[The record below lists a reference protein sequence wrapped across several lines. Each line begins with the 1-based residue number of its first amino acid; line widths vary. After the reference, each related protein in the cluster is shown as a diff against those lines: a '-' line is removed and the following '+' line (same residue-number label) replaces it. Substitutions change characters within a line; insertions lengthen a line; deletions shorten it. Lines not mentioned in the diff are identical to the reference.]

1 METAL
6 IIYSQG
12 DNVPT
17 LVDLYE
23 NETIAL
29 QFNFSDI
36 KDLKPRGSYSRT
48 FRIPATQNN
57 GKIFGFIQENTYQF
71 ASFNPKRK
79 LNAIITVDTI
89 PILEGNC
96 QFKACYTS
104 NGEVSEYEIVF
115 FGNVVDFF
123 KNIADND
130 FKGYISTQLQTDYN
144 YVVEYDNIATFN
156 AETDIYLSLTDRGQ
170 NWVGNV
176 NDENS
181 RCINSTN
188 KNVVAKAGELTPFV
202 SARYIFNKIIELS
215 GFQLGSNSTT
225 LTTELDFMYIP
236 WTSEAGQIQ
245 QGGGNP
251 ETAKFK
257 LTGYGSTTT
266 IDSSTFANETVNGST
281 YKVAHLPTLTIN
293 QDPGSN
299 IAGNVYTV
307 PFNGNYQ
314 IAVFLDIE
322 VIPSF
327 VGEEFLGSLGLR
339 LLRTDSLGNK
349 TFLSNQANITCYNF
363 DTDGY
368 QQGII
373 NTPILVN
380 TGDSTQF
387 LNTGDTIEVVIDCVG
402 SSLNALNAFAGDF
415 RLNDITFQSQEISKP
430 LYGNIIDWSANA
442 PIMKCS
448 EFMDSLFKMYNLV
461 VIPNKVNQKEIDFIP
476 FTEYISQGVSK
487 DWTPLLDISKDIT
500 LTATTDY
507 QARKNTWTYKASS
520 DLFNNLYNTQGDRVY
535 GRLELVDPQ
544 NDFATDEQKIEL
556 YFGSTPIVPI
566 KATSYAIPKF
576 VNDQYQYSAPN
587 PRILYKTG
595 ETMNFNV
602 YNDGTNGVNVV
613 TAYMFS
619 HYSDFLPTINSR
631 DLNFGQETPL
641 CEVSSIPYKTLY
653 ARYWNEYIENIYAP
667 DARVLEAFFSL
678 EFADIYN
685 FNFNDKIFIKDS
697 YWRIL
702 SISDYV
708 VGTQDT
714 VKVTLIKQVTA
725 TPDCLLTP
733 SSITPLGAVAFVD
746 VDGNPADATQV
757 CCEIYNYNWIDGG
770 CYAFSRDSDGSGKP
784 KSAQL
789 TTEKTLSNPPQEKS
803 GLVVTD
809 NNFVGSGN
817 DNSIVLGSGNR
828 LDSGLDSV
836 FVMGYNSNVLN
847 GGATI
852 GSGGSYVGEMQNGLI
867 PVWGKGDFT
876 NNTTTIRLAAYGSTY
891 INMPDDS
898 VWLVKLRL
906 MVGQVGAV
914 IDASVSGE
922 YNLHIVQS
930 GGTISLKNVT
940 TIDETPI
947 DIDGNFVIDLDVV
960 GSTFAILVTL
970 DNATA
975 YPYNV
980 INISGQLT
988 YTQYHYE

>member
-1 METAL
+1 
-6 IIYSQG
+6 
-12 DNVPT
+12 
-17 LVDLYE
+17 
-23 NETIAL
+23 
-29 QFNFSDI
+29 
-36 KDLKPRGSYSRT
+36 
-48 FRIPATQNN
+48 
-57 GKIFGFIQENTYQF
+57 
-71 ASFNPKRK
+71 
-79 LNAIITVDTI
+79 
-89 PILEGNC
+89 
-96 QFKACYTS
+96 
-104 NGEVSEYEIVF
+104 
-115 FGNVVDFF
+115 
-123 KNIADND
+123 
-130 FKGYISTQLQTDYN
+130 
-144 YVVEYDNIATFN
+144 
-156 AETDIYLSLTDRGQ
+156 
-170 NWVGNV
+170 
-176 NDENS
+176 
-181 RCINSTN
+181 
-188 KNVVAKAGELTPFV
+188 
-202 SARYIFNKIIELS
+202 
-215 GFQLGSNSTT
+215 
-225 LTTELDFMYIP
+225 
-236 WTSEAGQIQ
+236 
-245 QGGGNP
+245 
-251 ETAKFK
+251 
-257 LTGYGSTTT
+257 
-266 IDSSTFANETVNGST
+266 
-281 YKVAHLPTLTIN
+281 
-293 QDPGSN
+293 
-299 IAGNVYTV
+299 
-307 PFNGNYQ
+307 
-314 IAVFLDIE
+314 
-322 VIPSF
+322 
-327 VGEEFLGSLGLR
+327 
-339 LLRTDSLGNK
+339 
-349 TFLSNQANITCYNF
+349 
-363 DTDGY
+363 
-368 QQGII
+368 
-373 NTPILVN
+373 
-380 TGDSTQF
+380 
-387 LNTGDTIEVVIDCVG
+387 
-402 SSLNALNAFAGDF
+402 
-415 RLNDITFQSQEISKP
+415 
-430 LYGNIIDWSANA
+430 
-442 PIMKCS
+442 MKCS
-448 EFMDSLFKMYNLV
+448 EFIDSLFKMYNLV
-461 VIPNKVNQKEIDFIP
+461 VVPNKVNQKQIDLIP

-487 DWTPLLDISKDIT
+487 DWTTLLDISKDIT

-507 QARKNTWTYKASS
+507 QARKNTWTYKSSS

-535 GRLELVDPQ
+535 GRLELIDPQ

-602 YNDGTNGVNVV
+602 YNDTTNGVNQV
-613 TAYMFS
+613 TAFMFS
-619 HYSDFLPTINSR
+619 HYSDFLPDITSR

-725 TPDCLLTP
+725 EPDCLLTP
-733 SSITPLGAVAFVD
+733 TGISAFGAVLFED
-746 VDGNPADATQV
+746 VDGNPATATEV
-757 CCEIYNYNWIDGG
+757 CCEVFNYNWIDGG
-770 CYAFSRDSDGSGKP
+770 CYAFYRDSDGTGKP

-817 DNSIVLGSGNR
+817 DNSIVIGSGNR

-847 GGATI
+847 GGSTI
-852 GSGGSYVGEMQNGLI
+852 GSAGAYTGEMQNGLI

-876 NNTTTIRLAAYGSTY
+876 NDTTSITLAAYGATY

-930 GGTISLKNVT
+930 GSVLSLKNVT
-940 TIDETPI
+940 TIDETAI
-947 DIDGNFVIDLDVV
+947 DIDGNFVIDLDIV
-960 GSTFAILVTL
+960 GSTFAITVTL

>member
-48 FRIPATQNN
+48 FRIPATQTN

-156 AETDIYLSLTDRGQ
+156 SETDIYLSLTDRGQ

-176 NDENS
+176 DDANS

-202 SARYIFNKIIELS
+202 SARYIFNKIIGLS
-215 GFQLGSNSTT
+215 GFELGDNSST
-225 LTTELDFMYIP
+225 LTSELDFMYIP
-236 WTSEAGQIQ
+236 WTSESGQIQ

-257 LTGYGSTTT
+257 VEGYTPDETFVVG
-266 IDSSTFANETVNGST
+266 DFANETINGYTNSV
-281 YKVAHLPTLTIN
+281 YHLPTLTDVTN
-293 QDPGSN
+293 PGSN
-299 IAGNVYTV
+299 ITANVYTA
-307 PFNGNYQ
+307 PFNGNYK
-314 IAVFLDIE
+314 FDIYLTAQ
-322 VIPSF
+322 VDTNTNTTI
-327 VGEEFLGSLGLR
+327 GIR
-339 LLRTDSLGNK
+339 YIKTDLLGNK
-349 TFLSNQANITCYNF
+349 TFVNAVGNLSFFEFSNDGNDVFYTNSDRFAGNQTPNI
-363 DTDGY
+363 
-368 QQGII
+368 
-373 NTPILVN
+373 
-380 TGDSTQF
+380 F
-387 LNTGDTIEVVIDCVG
+387 LEAGETIEPVLVQAEPFNTSWTSFTGTFTLKSVV
-402 SSLNALNAFAGDF
+402 
-415 RLNDITFQSQEISKP
+415 FQSNEITKP

-461 VIPNKVNQKEIDFIP
+461 VIPNKVNQKEIDFVP

-507 QARKNTWTYKASS
+507 QARKNTWTYKSSS

-602 YNDGTNGVNVV
+602 YNDSTNGVNVV

-619 HYSDFLPTINSR
+619 HYSDFLPDITSR

-733 SSITPLGAVAFVD
+733 SSITALGAVAFVD
-746 VDGNPADATQV
+746 SDGNPADATQV
-757 CCEIYNYNWIDGG
+757 CCEVYNYNWIDGG

-789 TTEKTLSNPPQEKS
+789 TTEKTLANPPIEKS

-817 DNSIVLGSGNR
+817 DNSIVIGSGNR

-836 FVMGYNSNVLN
+836 FVIGYNSNVLN

-852 GSGGSYVGEMQNGLI
+852 GSGGAYVGEMQNGLI

-876 NNTTTIRLAAYGSTY
+876 NDTTSITLAAYGSTY
-891 INMPDDS
+891 INMPDNS

-930 GGTISLKNVT
+930 GGVLSLKNVT

-960 GSTFAILVTL
+960 GSTFAILVLL
-970 DNATA
+970 DNATS
-975 YPYNV
+975 YPYNS

>member
-23 NETIAL
+23 NETISL

-48 FRIPATQNN
+48 FRIPASETNS
-57 GKIFGFIQENTYQF
+57 KIFGFIQENTYQF
-71 ASFNPKRK
+71 ASFNPKLK

-96 QFKACYTS
+96 QFKASYTS

-123 KNIADND
+123 KNIGDND

-156 AETDIYLSLTDRGQ
+156 AETDIYLTLTDRGQ

-176 NDENS
+176 DDANS

-188 KNVVAKAGELTPFV
+188 NNVVAKAGELTPFV
-202 SARYIFNKIIELS
+202 SARYIFNKIIGLS
-215 GFQLGSNSTT
+215 GFELGDNSET

-257 LTGYGSTTT
+257 LNGYSPAETLVVG
-266 IDSSTFANETVNGST
+266 DFANETISGFTNSV
-281 YKVAHLPTLTIN
+281 YHLPALDIIS
-293 QDPGSN
+293 DPGSN
-299 IAGNVYTV
+299 TTGNVYTA
-307 PFNGNYQ
+307 PFSGNYKFNTFITAQ
-314 IAVFLDIE
+314 VDTNTNSNIAIYY
-322 VIPSF
+322 IK
-327 VGEEFLGSLGLR
+327 
-339 LLRTDSLGNK
+339 TDLSANK
-349 TFLSNQANITCYNF
+349 TFFNSFGSISFFTYDNQGNDVFFTGVDRFGSNQTPNIFLEAGETVEPVLVQLEAFTSSWQNFTGTFTLDSVRFEANEIT
-363 DTDGY
+363 
-368 QQGII
+368 
-373 NTPILVN
+373 
-380 TGDSTQF
+380 
-387 LNTGDTIEVVIDCVG
+387 
-402 SSLNALNAFAGDF
+402 
-415 RLNDITFQSQEISKP
+415 KP
-430 LYGNIIDWSANA
+430 LYGNVIDWSANA

-461 VIPNKVNQKEIDFIP
+461 VVPNKVNQKILDFTP
-476 FTEYISQGVSK
+476 LNEYISQGVAK

-520 DLFNNLYNTQGDRVY
+520 DLFNTLYNTQGDRVY
-535 GRLELVDPQ
+535 GRLELIDPQ
-544 NDFATDEQKIEL
+544 NDFATEEQKIEL

-602 YNDGTNGVNVV
+602 YNDTTNGVNVV
-613 TAYMFS
+613 SAFMFS
-619 HYSDFLPTINSR
+619 HYSDFLPDITTR

-641 CEVSSIPYKTLY
+641 CEIASIPFKTLY
-653 ARYWNEYIENIYAP
+653 GRYWNEYIENIYAP

-678 EFADIYN
+678 EFADVYN

-725 TPDCLLTP
+725 EPDCLLTP
-733 SSITPLGAVAFVD
+733 SSITALGAVAFVD
-746 VDGNPADATQV
+746 VNGDPAAATEI
-757 CCEIYNYNWIDGG
+757 CCDVFNYNWIDGG
-770 CYAFSRDSDGSGKP
+770 CYAFSRDSDGNGKP

-789 TTEKTLSNPPQEKS
+789 TNERTLANPPQEKS
-803 GLVVTD
+803 GLVVSD
-809 NNFVGSGN
+809 NNFIGFGN
-817 DNSIVLGSGNR
+817 DNSIVIGSGHR

-852 GSGGSYVGEMQNGLI
+852 GSAGSYIGEMQNGLI

-876 NNTTTIRLAAYGSTY
+876 NDTTAITLLAYGTTY
-891 INMPDDS
+891 INMPNES

-906 MVGQVGAV
+906 MVGQVGAL

-922 YNLHIVQS
+922 YNLHIAQS

-947 DIDGNFVIDLDVV
+947 DIDGDFVIDLDIV
-960 GSTFAILVTL
+960 GSTFAITVTL
-970 DNATA
+970 DNATS
-975 YPYNV
+975 YPYDV

>member
-48 FRIPATQNN
+48 FRIPATQTN

-144 YVVEYDNIATFN
+144 YVVDYDNIATFN

-176 NDENS
+176 NDANS

-215 GFQLGSNSTT
+215 GFQLGSNSST
-225 LTTELDFMYIP
+225 LTSELDFMYIP
-236 WTSEAGQIQ
+236 WTSESGQIQ

-257 LTGYGSTTT
+257 LSGYSPYETFVVG
-266 IDSSTFANETVNGST
+266 DFANETINGYTNSV
-281 YKVAHLPTLTIN
+281 YHLPTLNITS
-293 QDPGSN
+293 DPGSN
-299 IAGNVYTV
+299 ITGNVYTA
-307 PFNGNYQ
+307 PFSGNYK
-314 IAVFLDIE
+314 FNM
-322 VIPSF
+322 F
-327 VGEEFLGSLGLR
+327 VTAQVDAETLAEIKLR
-339 LLRTDSLGNK
+339 FVKTDLLGNK
-349 TFLSNQANITCYNF
+349 TFINSTGGLDFSWFDNEGNDIFYINEDRLGSNQTSN
-363 DTDGY
+363 
-368 QQGII
+368 
-373 NTPILVN
+373 V
-380 TGDSTQF
+380 F
-387 LNTGDTIEVVIDCVG
+387 LEAGETIEAVFVQLEPTNTYWTSFTGTFTIKSVVVEA
-402 SSLNALNAFAGDF
+402 NE
-415 RLNDITFQSQEISKP
+415 ITKP
-430 LYGNIIDWSANA
+430 LYGNVIDWSANA

-535 GRLELVDPQ
+535 GRLELIDPQ

-619 HYSDFLPTINSR
+619 HYSDFLPDITSR

-733 SSITPLGAVAFVD
+733 TGISALGRVLFED

-757 CCEIYNYNWIDGG
+757 CCETYNYNWIDGA
-770 CYAFSRDSDGSGKP
+770 CFAFSRDSDGSGKP

-789 TTEKTLSNPPQEKS
+789 TTEKTLANPPIEKS

-836 FVMGYNSNVLN
+836 FVIGYNSNVLN
-847 GGATI
+847 GGTTI
-852 GSGGSYVGEMQNGLI
+852 GSAGAYVGEMQNGLI

-876 NNTTTIRLAAYGSTY
+876 NDTTSITLAAYGSTY
-891 INMPDDS
+891 INMPDNS

-906 MVGQVGAV
+906 MVGQVGAL

-922 YNLHIVQS
+922 YNLHIAQS

-960 GSTFAILVTL
+960 GSTFAILVLL
-970 DNATA
+970 DNATS
-975 YPYNV
+975 YPYNS

>member
-48 FRIPATQNN
+48 FRIPATQTN

-123 KNIADND
+123 KNIGDND

-156 AETDIYLSLTDRGQ
+156 SETDIYLSLTDRGQ

-176 NDENS
+176 NDANS

-188 KNVVAKAGELTPFV
+188 RNVVAKAGELTPFV
-202 SARYIFNKIIELS
+202 SARYIFNKIVELS

-257 LTGYGSTTT
+257 LNGYSPYETFVVG
-266 IDSSTFANETVNGST
+266 DFANETINGYTNSV
-281 YKVAHLPTLTIN
+281 YHLPTLNITS
-293 QDPGSN
+293 DPGNN
-299 IAGNVYTV
+299 ITGNVYTA
-307 PFNGNYQ
+307 PFSGNYKFN
-314 IAVFLDIE
+314 A
-322 VIPSF
+322 F
-327 VGEEFLGSLGLR
+327 VTAQVDAETLAEIKLR
-339 LLRTDSLGNK
+339 FVKTDLLGNK
-349 TFLSNQANITCYNF
+349 TFINSTGGLDFSWFDSEGNDIFYINEDRFGSNQ
-363 DTDGY
+363 
-368 QQGII
+368 
-373 NTPILVN
+373 TPNV
-380 TGDSTQF
+380 F
-387 LNTGDTIEVVIDCVG
+387 LEAGETIEMVFLQLDPQWTYWTSFTGTFTIKSVVVEA
-402 SSLNALNAFAGDF
+402 NE
-415 RLNDITFQSQEISKP
+415 ITKP

-461 VIPNKVNQKEIDFIP
+461 VIPNKVNQKEIDFVP
-476 FTEYISQGVSK
+476 FNEYISQGVSK
-487 DWTPLLDISKDIT
+487 DWTSLLDISKDIT

-507 QARKNTWTYKASS
+507 QARKNTWTYKSSS
-520 DLFNNLYNTQGDRVY
+520 DLFNNLYNTQGNRVY
-535 GRLELVDPQ
+535 GRLELIDPQ

-602 YNDGTNGVNVV
+602 YNDGTNGVNQV

-619 HYSDFLPTINSR
+619 HYSDFLPDITSR

-667 DARVLEAFFSL
+667 DARVLDAFFSL

-733 SSITPLGAVAFVD
+733 SSITALGAVAFVD
-746 VDGNPADATQV
+746 VDGNPADATEI
-757 CCEIYNYNWIDGG
+757 CCEVYNYNWIDGG

-817 DNSIVLGSGNR
+817 DNSIVIGSGNR

-836 FVMGYNSNVLN
+836 FVIGYNSNVLN

-852 GSGGSYVGEMQNGLI
+852 GSAGAYVGEMQNGLI

-876 NNTTTIRLAAYGSTY
+876 NDTTSITLAAYGSTY

-930 GGTISLKNVT
+930 GGVLSLKNVT
-940 TIDETPI
+940 TIDETAI
-947 DIDGNFVIDLDVV
+947 DIDGNFVIDLDIV
-960 GSTFAILVTL
+960 GSTFAITVTL

-975 YPYNV
+975 YPYNS